1 MTGRE
6 HIGRAKEAI
15 CEIITK
21 NRDDDNLEPDREK
34 SAVEIGSVCH
44 DIHDASEDGGGVV
57 FDRHPLQSPHV
68 ARFRHDELYLR
79 VGPLNIGAEVTPRVR
94 TNPGQNLR
102 EVGFRPNKFWVAW
115 YACWVP
121 RPNNFGR
128 RPEIF

>member
-44 DIHDASEDGGGVV
+44 DLHDASEDGGGVV

-79 VGPLNIGAEVTPRVR
+79 VPFSPEGSRGPRRVW
-94 TNPGQNLR
+94 TADLYILPFILR
-102 EVGFRPNKFWVAW
+102 IVLHEG
-115 YACWVP
+115 
-121 RPNNFGR
+121 
-128 RPEIF
+128 